1 MSLTIDFLYDKS
13 NVKHKELKK
22 WVSTKTANEL
32 MELSKPCYFPPF
44 KKEYTELLYLTG
56 LKNTDISKFIKEFYP
71 AKLSKELIL
80 RDNGTNILLF
90 IIYYF
95 LKKNDKHSALATMT
109 YLNIK
114 FYSSRLRVHLRVYC
128 DPNVFRLALDSLSKN
143 HLFVREK
150 TISNAI
156 YYLSNFA
163 INKFNKIL
171 KEFDNPEK
179 ISKCVYDIRN
189 KIAQSVRSFAQTYF
203 KISEAGGGFKDIEE
217 YDIDLESKTLGS
229 SKQKIA
235 IAVSKEITIFKKVDQ
250 KAFNSARSLT
260 KVNYLIC
267 EFLVK
272 SINDIKYIDDIRVI
286 LELFL
291 NEINKKEDLCSTNF
305 FRIVQKLMAIKK
317 TSKPIYFKQ
326 QVTKLVCKLLQSSN
340 SIKEKYDELTNQT
353 KFQIS
358 SFMAFYLCLIIR
370 NRFC

>member
-1 MSLTIDFLYDKS
+1 MSVTIDFLNDKS

-22 WVSTKTANEL
+22 WISTKTANEL

-56 LKNTDISKFIKEFYP
+56 LKNVDISRFIKEFYP
-71 AKLSKELIL
+71 PKLSKELIL
-80 RDNGTNILLF
+80 RDNGTNILLYM
-90 IIYYF
+90 IYYF
-95 LKKNDKHSALATMT
+95 LKNNDEYSALATMT

-128 DPNVFRLALDSLSKN
+128 DPNVFRLALDGLSKN

-163 INKFNKIL
+163 IKKFNKVL
-171 KEFDNPEK
+171 KEFNNPEK
-179 ISKCVYDIRN
+179 MSKCVYDIRN
-189 KIAQSVRSFAQTYF
+189 KIAQSVRSFAQAYF
-203 KISEAGGGFKDIEE
+203 KISESGLGLRDIEE
-217 YDIDLESKTLGS
+217 YDVDTESKTLGS

-235 IAVSKEITIFKKVDQ
+235 IVISKEIAIFKKIDQ
-250 KAFNSARSLT
+250 KAFNMARNLS
-260 KVNYLIC
+260 KINYLIA

-272 SINDIKYIDDIRVI
+272 SLNDIKYIDDIRVI

-291 NEINKKEDLCSTNF
+291 NVINKKEDLCSTNF
-305 FRIVQKLMAIKK
+305 FTNVQKLMAVKK
-317 TSKPIYFKQ
+317 TTKPIYFKQ
-326 QVTKLVCKLLQSSN
+326 QVVQLVCKILQSSD
-340 SIKEKYDELTNQT
+340 SIKEKYDALTNQT

-358 SFMAFYLCLIIR
+358 SFMAFYLCLIVR